1 MEKTGEKRY
10 IETRMRRLVF
20 MTLLTASV
28 GLWAES
34 LPEWLIPLR
43 EAIYEQ
49 QLKADEVKP
58 LYLAAT
64 AAARRYCSGADLDVA
79 LSRCEYFMGRVL
91 QYDKRN
97 SEAAEHFAEG
107 MKFAEKAIEAA
118 GELPSDE
125 AWLMLSDNLSQNC
138 TVRSTAYVMANG
150 LNVEK
155 YAKNALALNSRNA
168 TAQYIVAARW
178 VFAPAPFHNHKKGIQ
193 MMEAILT
200 EGDLEK
206 DDYYNVYS
214 AIAYA
219 LIQQKKYAE
228 ARPWLLKALEIYP
241 TNKFAAELLEKK

>member
-1 MEKTGEKRY
+1 
-10 IETRMRRLVF
+10 MRGLVF
-20 MTLLTASV
+20 LMLLAANI

-43 EAIYEQ
+43 EVVYEQ

-64 AAARRYCSGADLDVA
+64 AAARQHRSGAGLDLA
-79 LSRCEYFMGRVL
+79 LSQCEYFMGRVL
-91 QYDKRN
+91 QYDKRDG
-97 SEAAEHFAEG
+97 EAAEHFAEG

-118 GELPSDE
+118 AKGGEPSDT

-150 LNVEK
+150 LSVEK

-206 DDYYNVYS
+206 DDYFNVYS

-219 LIQQKKYAE
+219 YVQQKKYAE
-228 ARPWLLKALEIYP
+228 ARPWLLKSLEIYP